1 MQQLSDL
8 PLEMV
13 ESVLMRAFLMLYVTD
28 FERDDDQPA
37 VVLGKSRSTERR
49 AFRLLSSVSSCWHQ
63 TLIGWPESPTSQ
75 WVRHQLKKLIER
87 KFAYC
92 YTSIRVD

>member
-1 MQQLSDL
+1 
-8 PLEMV
+8 
-13 ESVLMRAFLMLYVTD
+13 MLYVTD

-37 VVLGKSRSTERR
+37 VALGKSRSSERQ
-49 AFRLLSSVSSCWHQ
+49 AFRMLSSVCSCWYQ

-92 YTSIRVD
+92 YTSIHMYVGAYGLELY